1 MRSSSTTSSTPI
13 KSAHEMFYYAED
25 VMRLLGY
32 SKSKSYKV
40 IAALNREL
48 EASGKCTC
56 RGRVVR
62 RYFDERYG
70 IAPAAAERK
79 AGNEKQSACHPGI
92 LAPGGGL

>member
-56 RGRVVR
+56 RGRVAR

-70 IAPAAAERK
+70 LAPAAAGKEGRK
-79 AGNEKQSACHPGI
+79 
-92 LAPGGGL
+92 